1 LTYKADTVQ
10 NQSDDLF
17 DFLNQDEEQ
26 SFLEHQSLSTSTQ
39 DRYAALCNI
48 LRGYEEYILNTDG
61 IVISSNLEAVNITGY
76 EEWEIIGKHF
86 SIFYSTEERVLGRP
100 EEDHSAVLQS
110 GKVVYSGW
118 RLKKN
123 GSSFWAKVRLA
134 AVRDDAHQITGFR
147 MVIKDTTHN
156 ALYNFRVKKVRDEY
170 LNLFNNTFI
179 GIFKFRLDDFKI
191 LLLNDKAS
199 SILNK
204 TENDQLTFEAIFT
217 DTNEFKVFRDK
228 LIADGGVENF
238 EVFTHNQKWISIS
251 CRYFAEHSFAEG
263 ILADITEKKKQ
274 FSELQRLNQEIDKFI
289 YHSSHDLRS
298 PLTTILG
305 LTHLIELDKPGPVV
319 REYNGMIREQ
329 VTQLDNLLKSL
340 VNITFN
346 NTDLMREKI
355 DVRKEINIILRDFVH
370 EFKQVQ
376 VSTSVKGERTFHSD
390 PSRLHIILKNLISNA
405 FRFQNPH
412 NETQSIQITALLE
425 KQKLSLEVH
434 DNGIGIDSSCIPN
447 IFSMFYKAE
456 RGSTG
461 LGLYIVKSM
470 VEKLQGTIHVESVRW
485 QGSTF
490 RITLPNT
497 KE

>member
-1 LTYKADTVQ
+1 
-10 NQSDDLF
+10 
-17 DFLNQDEEQ
+17 
-26 SFLEHQSLSTSTQ
+26 
-39 DRYAALCNI
+39 
-48 LRGYEEYILNTDG
+48 
-61 IVISSNLEAVNITGY
+61 
-76 EEWEIIGKHF
+76 
-86 SIFYSTEERVLGRP
+86 
-100 EEDHSAVLQS
+100 
-110 GKVVYSGW
+110 
-118 RLKKN
+118 
-123 GSSFWAKVRLA
+123 
-134 AVRDDAHQITGFR
+134 
-147 MVIKDTTHN
+147 VIKDTTHN

-191 LLLNDKAS
+191 LLVNDKAS

-204 TENDQLTFEAIFT
+204 KENDDLTFESIFT
-217 DTNEFKVFRDK
+217 DSTEFKIFREK
-228 LIADGGVENF
+228 LITEGGVENF
-238 EVFTHNQKWISIS
+238 EVYTYNQKWISIS

-263 ILADITEKKKQ
+263 ILADVTEKKKQ

-305 LTHLIELDKPGPVV
+305 LTHLINLDNPGPVV
-319 REYNGMIREQ
+319 REYNGMIQEQ
-329 VTQLDNLLKSL
+329 ITQLDNLLKSL

-346 NTDLMREKI
+346 NTHPVCEKI
-355 DVRKEINIILRDFVH
+355 DLRKEINLILRDFIH
-370 EFKQVQ
+370 EFKHVKL
-376 VSTSVKGERTFHSD
+376 STVIKGERTFYSD

-412 NETQSIQITALLE
+412 NAKQSIEITALLE
-425 KQKLSLEVH
+425 KDRLLLDVQ
-434 DNGIGIDSSCIPN
+434 DNGIGIDKACISN

-485 QGSTF
+485 QGTTF
-490 RITLPNT
+490 RITLPNA
-497 KE
+497 KEQP